1 MSEQL
6 LELRNCSKSF
16 YGVPV
21 LRSVD
26 LTVAP
31 GEINALVGQNG
42 SGKSTLIKCLSGYHA
57 PGAGATLAIDGIDVP
72 FPYDANVPRA
82 HGLAFVHQQ
91 LGLAPNLTVLENL
104 RIGRFTTGRGWRIRW
119 RENDRGVR
127 EMLAKVGV
135 DDIDPHALVGSLAP
149 VQRAM
154 VAVARAL
161 EVIEARGTGVLV
173 LDEATAYLPREDV
186 GHLFDAV
193 EKLAVSGAGV
203 VFVTHR
209 LEEVRRLSHRVT
221 VLRDGACVAAGQTAS
236 FSDRELVELI
246 VGRSMT
252 DLYPQHGD
260 VREDVIFAAE
270 SVSGSEVKTF
280 DLRLHR
286 GETVG
291 VTGLAG
297 MGQESIPYLLF
308 GSDPQPSG
316 HISVA
321 GKRIDL
327 KDVRPGRAIQ
337 LGMGLV
343 PG

>member
-1 MSEQL
+1 M
-6 LELRNCSKSF
+6 
-16 YGVPV
+16 
-21 LRSVD
+21 
-26 LTVAP
+26 
-31 GEINALVGQNG
+31 
-42 SGKSTLIKCLSGYHA
+42 
-57 PGAGATLAIDGIDVP
+57 
-72 FPYDANVPRA
+72 
-82 HGLAFVHQQ
+82 
-91 LGLAPNLTVLENL
+91 
-104 RIGRFTTGRGWRIRW
+104 
-119 RENDRGVR
+119 
-127 EMLAKVGV
+127 
-135 DDIDPHALVGSLAP
+135 
-149 VQRAM
+149 
-154 VAVARAL
+154 
-161 EVIEARGTGVLV
+161 
-173 LDEATAYLPREDV
+173 DEATAYLPREDV

-343 PG
+343 PGDRLRHGGSASATVRENMTLTTVKGYFDVVISVDVTRGGRLASSSAHSTSGLPIPSASSQS